1 MSENKQKYLSD
12 EFIAQLDKFNLRAR
26 LIVEGFITGLHKSP
40 YHGFSVEFSD
50 HRQYNPGDA
59 IRNVDWKVYAKTN
72 RYYIKRYE
80 EETNLKCYIII
91 DHSASMGFSSGKIS
105 KLEFAKAFTSALAY
119 LMISQQDAV
128 GLLSYTNKIT
138 NYVPPRSMKSYLS
151 VLFKE
156 LHNLQPQDTTN
167 TVEILHSLADR
178 IKKRGLIILISD
190 MIDDPEKILLGL
202 QHFRHQKH
210 EVILFH
216 IQDTQELDFNFK
228 TETEFIDSETG
239 EKITVNPWQIRKDY
253 QKAYKE
259 NSEFLK
265 RKCHESFIEYNPI
278 TTETSFDKILLNYL
292 IKRTKLM

>member
-1 MSENKQKYLSD
+1 MADNQYLSD
-12 EFIAQLDKFNLRAR
+12 ELFAQLDKFHLRAR

-80 EETNLKCYIII
+80 EETNLKSYLLI
-91 DHSASMGFSSGKIS
+91 DHSASMGFVSDKTS
-105 KLEFAKAFTSALAY
+105 KLEFAKAFASALAY

-128 GLLSYTNKIT
+128 GMLSYTNKIT
-138 NYVPPRSMKSYLS
+138 TYVPPRSLRSYLS

-156 LHNLQPQDTTN
+156 LHLLKPMQTTN

-178 IKKRGLIILISD
+178 IKKRSLIILISD
-190 MIDDPEKILLGL
+190 LIDDPDKIMQGL

-216 IQDTQELDFNFK
+216 IQDREELDFSFK
-228 TETEFIDSETG
+228 RETEFIDSETG
-239 EKITVNPWQIRKDY
+239 EKITVNPWQIRKEY
-253 QKAYKE
+253 QKAYQE
-259 NSEFLK
+259 NSEYLK

-278 TTETSFDKILLNYL
+278 TTSTPYEDILLNYL
-292 IKRTKLM
+292 IKRSKLI